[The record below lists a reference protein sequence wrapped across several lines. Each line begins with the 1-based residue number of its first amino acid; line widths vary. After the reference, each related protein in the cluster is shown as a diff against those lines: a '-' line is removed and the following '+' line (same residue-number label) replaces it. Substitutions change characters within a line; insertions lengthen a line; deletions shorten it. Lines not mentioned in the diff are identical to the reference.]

1 MRPLTGL
8 GPCAALFVAAALLFA
23 LAAVATEA
31 QELMRFVGTVQ
42 WVGGTR
48 MQVMTDSGASVA
60 IDLMQTDQSS
70 YQGLRTGDAVVVDG
84 YLSADRRR
92 VVARDLWR
100 DSGRGYWSQ
109 SP

>member
-8 GPCAALFVAAALLFA
+8 GPYAALLIAAALLFA
-23 LAAVATEA
+23 LGAVATEA

-48 MQVMTDSGASVA
+48 MQVMTDSGTSVA
-60 IDLMQTDQSS
+60 IDLMEADQAS

-84 YLSADRRR
+84 YLSSDRRR
-92 VVARDLWR
+92 IVARDLWR
-100 DSGRGYWSQ
+100 DSGRGYWTQ

>member
-1 MRPLTGL
+1 MRPFGL

-60 IDLMQTDQSS
+60 IDLMQADQSS

-100 DSGRGYWSQ
+100 DSGRGYWTQ

>member
-8 GPCAALFVAAALLFA
+8 GPYATLLVAAALLFA
-23 LAAVATEA
+23 LGAVAAEA

-48 MQVMTDSGASVA
+48 MQVMTDSGGSVA
-60 IDLMQTDQSS
+60 IDLMQADQSS

-84 YLSADRRR
+84 YLSTDRRR
-92 VVARDLWR
+92 IVARDLWR
-100 DSGRGYWSQ
+100 DSGRGYWTQ